1 MGGEIWNLNENM
13 LKKSLHGTSFFLWDL
28 KKSFTTYYWKLRI
41 YRESNRNCSEN
52 SWITCLQTNKK
63 KMKFFWLLS
72 ILLHLFFNYSFLLKI
87 LCSFRYHPIAR
98 KMIEADMKKENDYDN
113 NIEET
118 TSSNTV
124 EKESFYSS
132 MTSPSSLAI
141 GALVAATSIL
151 LFFLRNKIE

>member
-1 MGGEIWNLNENM
+1 M
-13 LKKSLHGTSFFLWDL
+13 T
-28 KKSFTTYYWKLRI
+28 
-41 YRESNRNCSEN
+41 
-52 SWITCLQTNKK
+52 
-63 KMKFFWLLS
+63 
-72 ILLHLFFNYSFLLKI
+72 I
-87 LCSFRYHPIAR
+87 LCSCRYHPIAR